1 MDIFG
6 IPGVEA
12 EAELLSAIVL
22 SFQQMGLSAKDVGIK
37 INSRRI
43 LNDLMKKVGIS
54 QDKWIPCCV
63 VVDKLEKVPLEALQ
77 KDIETIGVSLDAMK
91 ELTTYLKVSYLSY
104 LVCSFDLIV
113 FHFS

>member
-37 INSRRI
+37 VNSRRI
-43 LNDLMKKVGIS
+43 LNGLMTKVGIPE
-54 QDKWIPCCV
+54 DKWIPCCV
-63 VVDKLEKVPLEALQ
+63 LVDKLEKVPLEALE
-77 KDIETIGVSLDAMK
+77 KDVQTIGVSLDAMK
-91 ELTTYLKVSYLSY
+91 ELTTYLKVSHLLDLTYY
-104 LVCSFDLIV
+104 FDFIV
-113 FHFS
+113 FCCL